1 MVYEVGVVVFH
12 LELGAIMIF
21 SDSNIRFLQTMR
33 AIYGNTCAI
42 HRVVFTYSRVY
53 HKITKNQIKKA
64 IFFENKRKKV
74 INTGNSAPF
83 YQKVRD
89 IAGEKFDEIL
99 GKIVTEGGKTA

>member
-42 HRVVFTYSRVY
+42 HRVVFTYPRVY
-53 HKITKNQIKKA
+53 HKITKNQISEA
-64 IFFENKRKKV
+64 IFFEKCTEKVYKYRK
-74 INTGNSAPF
+74 
-83 YQKVRD
+83 
-89 IAGEKFDEIL
+89 
-99 GKIVTEGGKTA
+99 